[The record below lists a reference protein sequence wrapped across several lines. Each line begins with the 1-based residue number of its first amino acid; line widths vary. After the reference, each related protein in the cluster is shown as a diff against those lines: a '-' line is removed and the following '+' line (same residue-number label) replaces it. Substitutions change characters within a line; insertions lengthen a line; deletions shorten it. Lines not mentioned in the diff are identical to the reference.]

1 MDSNLGS
8 TEMLQEKWA
17 PVLNHTDMAPITDPY
32 KKSVTAVILENQEK
46 ALREERG
53 MLNETPAN
61 AAGGGLGL
69 AAGNSNANMQGFDP
83 ILISLVRRALPNL
96 MAYDVCGVQPMTG
109 PTGLIFAMRAK
120 YSSQSGTEAL
130 FNEAQ
135 NFAGAGASGAHTK
148 IGQVVKGTVADG
160 ALIEQGILGGA
171 TQDPL
176 AGFAGFT
183 RTAAEALTN
192 TGENT
197 FPEMAFS
204 IERTAVEA
212 KTRALKAE
220 YTTELAQ
227 DLKAVHG
234 LDAESELANILSS
247 EILAEIN
254 REVMRTIYRN
264 AKLGAQQL
272 DLFGRQAGTST
283 AGITSG
289 VCGAPSPITTGATIG
304 VGGIYD
310 IARDAD
316 GRWSAERFRGLMFQ
330 IERECNKIAKDTRR
344 GKGNFI
350 ICSSDVASALAMG
363 GFLNISPA
371 INQSLNVDD
380 TGNTFAGTL
389 NGKIKV
395 YIDPYAGPGTAHTAA
410 TDAGRDFVC
419 VGYKGTS
426 AYDAGLFYC
435 PYVPLQMVRAVG
447 ENTFQP
453 KIGFKTRYGL
463 VNNPFVSVNTG
474 SSDPNG
480 GINLRRNQYYRI
492 FRVDNLHGIGQ
503 TSNGSVV
510 V

>member
-17 PVLNHTDMAPITDPY
+17 PVINHADMPAIDDPY
-32 KKSVTAVILENQEK
+32 KRTVTSVLLENQEQ
-46 ALREERG
+46 ALREANA
-53 MLNETPAN
+53 LNETAPTN
-61 AAGGGLGL
+61 SVGGGLGL
-69 AAGNSNANMQGFDP
+69 AVANDNASMQGYDP
-83 ILISLVRRALPNL
+83 ILISLVRRAMPNL

-109 PTGLIFAMRAK
+109 PTGLIFAMR
-120 YSSQSGTEAL
+120 SRFDSQTGDEAL
-130 FNEAQ
+130 FDEAR
-135 NFAGAGASGAHTK
+135 NRSGVTGASTPSFSN
-148 IGQVVKGTVADG
+148 
-160 ALIEQGILGGA
+160 LG
-171 TQDPL
+171 DPL
-176 AGFAGFT
+176 LSNTEGSTVDPIEGLNPFSRSG
-183 RTAAEALTN
+183 AEGLGDGTN
-192 TGENT
+192 NN
-197 FPEMAFS
+197 FPQMAFS

-254 REVMRTIYRN
+254 REVMRTIYRG
-264 AKLGAQQL
+264 AKLGAQQI
-272 DLFGRQAGTST
+272 DLAARAAGT
-283 AGITSG
+283 TSDDSSIVG
-289 VCGAPSPITTGATIG
+289 VTGGTGADAIANSGTGATNSFGRGLGG
-304 VGGIYD
+304 VYD
-310 IARDAD
+310 LATDSD

-330 IERECNKIAKDTRR
+330 IEREANAIAKDTRR

-371 INQSLNVDD
+371 LNQSLNVDD

-395 YIDPYAGPGTAHTAA
+395 YIDPYFGPGVAHTAA
-410 TDAGRDFVC
+410 TDAGRNFVC

-426 AYDAGLFYC
+426 AYDAGIFYC

-447 ENTFQP
+447 EQTFQP

-463 VNNPFVSVNTG
+463 VNNPFVTQKLEGKN
-474 SSDPNG
+474 SDPTASSSF
-480 GINLRRNQYYRI
+480 RQNQYYRI
-492 FRVDNLHGIGQ
+492 FRVDNLHGN
-503 TSNGSVV
+503 S
-510 V
+510 